1 MEDGAR
7 EAVADEAYAEGALA
21 DGAFAEGGASACTSH
36 AFHLSNAVAK
46 VQARGTMGLW
56 TYAIQAHVVQAYA
69 VQAYAVHAYAVH
81 AYAVQGGTEWLGSGL
96 VPERPGWA
104 AG

>member
-56 TYAIQAHVVQAYA
+56 TYAIQAYA
-69 VQAYAVHAYAVH
+69 VQVHAAQAH
-81 AYAVQGGTEWLGSGL
+81 AVQGGTEWLGSGL